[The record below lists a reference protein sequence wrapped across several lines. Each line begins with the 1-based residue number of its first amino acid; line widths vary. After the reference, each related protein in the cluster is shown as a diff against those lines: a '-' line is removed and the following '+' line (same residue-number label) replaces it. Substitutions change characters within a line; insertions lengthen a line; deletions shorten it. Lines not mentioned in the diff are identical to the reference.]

1 LAGSKQLLQ
10 PEVLGQRGRQE
21 QAGVGYRVVIGKGDP
36 NRS

>member
-1 LAGSKQLLQ
+1 LACSKQLLQ

-21 QAGVGYRVVIGKGDP
+21 QAGVGYRVAIGKGDP